1 VLAYDDEERAKDA
14 LGTAEH
20 LREEGVIRLASASV
34 VRRREH
40 GAVEFTEAGD
50 VSGRWR
56 RKTVK
61 SATSVA
67 TTGSS
72 FCSNGQATQSRNA
85 SALAAPKSAIVP
97 RTMARAQANALT
109 AGK

>member
-1 VLAYDDEERAKDA
+1 MLAYDDEERAKDA

-50 VSGRWR
+50 VSGRWKR
-56 RKTVK
+56 ETVK
-61 SATSVA
+61 S
-67 TTGSS
+67 
-72 FCSNGQATQSRNA
+72 SNGQATQSRNA

-97 RTMARAQANALT
+97 RTMARAQASALT